1 MIAFVNGIVEDYSEE
16 AVILDVN
23 GIGYEIKI
31 SGDTAAALPSIGE
44 RMKRVRSGELLCL
57 KASRGSKGVS
67 AICRIPG
74 SS

>member
-31 SGDTAAALPSIGE
+31 SGDTAAAS
-44 RMKRVRSGELLCL
+44 VSG
-57 KASRGSKGVS
+57 
-67 AICRIPG
+67 
-74 SS
+74 

>member
-44 RMKRVRSGELLCL
+44 RIDRKSV
-57 KASRGSKGVS
+57 V
-67 AICRIPG
+67 
-74 SS
+74 

>member
-31 SGDTAAALPSIGE
+31 SGDTSSTSVHRRADEAVYLYLCKGGCFLPVWFPY
-44 RMKRVRSGELLCL
+44 KR
-57 KASRGSKGVS
+57 
-67 AICRIPG
+67 
-74 SS
+74 